1 MCVRQSS
8 LLNIRLL
15 KNLNRYHLNLLA
27 LVKIL
32 VDQFT
37 VEDQMVLKEAKV
49 VRGVIDLKAVRGAI
63 GHKVVKEAEEVKAV
77 KKEVVHRGTN
87 LQRKEAR

>member
-1 MCVRQSS
+1 M
-8 LLNIRLL
+8 
-15 KNLNRYHLNLLA
+15 NLLA

-37 VEDQMVLKEAKV
+37 VEDQMVQKGAKV
-49 VRGVIDLKAVRGAI
+49 VRGVIDPKVVRGVIDLGTVRRAI
-63 GHKVVKEAEEVKAV
+63 GHEVVKEAREVKAV